1 MGEDSATGDDDFQ
14 PKKEVSLLGPG
25 GLDLEVDED
34 P

>member
-1 MGEDSATGDDDFQ
+1 MGEDSATGDEVFQ

-34 P
+34 S

>member
-1 MGEDSATGDDDFQ
+1 MGEDSATGDDLLQ

-25 GLDLEVDED
+25 GRDMDIEEG